1 MEPTIN
7 RIHYLVI
14 RLAAI
19 SDPGFYGNRCDNGF
33 PERFRGGVELMSQ
46 EVLFLIFLAL
56 EAVMLVG
63 IYQIFLL
70 KMIRKAVVRHWI
82 EEIESGRIDLPSVLE
97 TYTQSLLVN
106 IDAMLFGYDDGTTDG
121 RKTKGKVQK
130 FYEGAAG
137 AAAKSMKGDPAGIAA
152 NMLNELSDEPWYVQ
166 MIAQKLLP
174 SLQNATE
181 NLQTPS
187 SEPELAK
194 YQPGLA
200 KR

>member
-1 MEPTIN
+1 
-7 RIHYLVI
+7 
-14 RLAAI
+14 
-19 SDPGFYGNRCDNGF
+19 
-33 PERFRGGVELMSQ
+33 MSQ
-46 EVLFLIFLAL
+46 EILFLIFLAL
-56 EAVMLVG
+56 EAVMLVT
-63 IYQIFLL
+63 IYQLVLL

-97 TYTQSLLVN
+97 SYTQSLITN
-106 IDAMLFGYDDGTTDG
+106 IDALLFGFVDEDKKKVKG
-121 RKTKGKVQK
+121 RIQK

-137 AAAKSMKGDPAGIAA
+137 ATARSLGGDPAGLAA

-166 MIAQKLLP
+166 AIAQKLLP

-181 NLQTPS
+181 NLQSPS
-187 SEPELAK
+187 PEPELAT